1 MIKKNIIDEGVEDS
15 ELDSELDSEISEI
28 KSEKKSERR
37 SEKKSEKIPNQVSN
51 KVFNQ
56 TNGISINVG
65 DTLEVKS
72 IGDGEIVL
80 AIPSQEQVQE
90 ESEENSDGSYM
101 VR

>member
-15 ELDSELDSEISEI
+15 ELNSEILEK
-28 KSEKKSERR
+28 KSEKKSE
-37 SEKKSEKIPNQVSN
+37 KTPNRVSN
-51 KVFNQ
+51 K

-80 AIPSQEQVQE
+80 AIPSQEQAQE
-90 ESEENSDGSYM
+90 QAQEQESEENSEGSFM